1 MSRYALASMI
11 CLLFFSFGS
20 ALSCKGQSK
29 AASISIDSTAQ
40 ISEYIVE
47 ILEDRKGNLWFGTV
61 SDGAVRFDGKSL
73 TYFTTSDGL
82 CDNTVVSMAE
92 DKAGNIWFGTHAGVS
107 MFDGKT
113 FTSFTESKGLHG
125 PGCNLLIDRNGII
138 WAGTND
144 GLFRFDGSSFVEF
157 KLPDPEITDPSYKWV
172 RGKIWCIMEDSHGN
186 LWFGRD
192 GYGACKYDGE
202 SYTHFTTKDGLC
214 SNNVASIAED
224 DRGHIWFGSITSD
237 FPEFKKEGGLS
248 RYDGNTIRKFPELE
262 GLIQNDIYTVYKD
275 KSGSIWVGAVNFG
288 AYRFHGDKFTLVTEA
303 DRNDIIY
310 SFGIQ
315 SILEDRKG
323 TLWFGFSGGL
333 FRFDGRSFVNM
344 TRGGLLKH

>member
-1 MSRYALASMI
+1 M
-11 CLLFFSFGS
+11 
-20 ALSCKGQSK
+20 
-29 AASISIDSTAQ
+29 
-40 ISEYIVE
+40 
-47 ILEDRKGNLWFGTV
+47 
-61 SDGAVRFDGKSL
+61 
-73 TYFTTSDGL
+73 
-82 CDNTVVSMAE
+82 
-92 DKAGNIWFGTHAGVS
+92 
-107 MFDGKT
+107 
-113 FTSFTESKGLHG
+113 
-125 PGCNLLIDRNGII
+125 
-138 WAGTND
+138 
-144 GLFRFDGSSFVEF
+144 
-157 KLPDPEITDPSYKWV
+157 
-172 RGKIWCIMEDSHGN
+172 
-186 LWFGRD
+186 
-192 GYGACKYDGE
+192 
-202 SYTHFTTKDGLC
+202 
-214 SNNVASIAED
+214 ASIAED

-333 FRFDGRSFVNM
+333 FRFDGRSFVNT
-344 TRGGLLKH
+344 TRDGLLKR